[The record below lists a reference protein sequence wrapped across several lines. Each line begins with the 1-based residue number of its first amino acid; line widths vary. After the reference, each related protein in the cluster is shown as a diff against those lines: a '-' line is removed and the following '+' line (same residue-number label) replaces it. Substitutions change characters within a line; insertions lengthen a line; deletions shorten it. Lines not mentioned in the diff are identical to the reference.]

1 MKKSML
7 IVFLLSAVFGWTA
20 SADAQLKK
28 RVAVFAFE
36 DKTDRS
42 SHWWDGRAPGDGM
55 ADMLTTALVKS
66 GEYTVVERK
75 DVAAVLEEQR
85 LGESGAV
92 TQESATRLGK
102 VLGVELAV
110 VGSVTEFGHSKQD
123 IGGTVK
129 GFGLGVKKQKAT
141 VAVDVRLISTTTGE
155 ILKAEHVRREESSS
169 GLSVSTREG
178 SFNNASDFDNSIV
191 GKATRAAIEDI
202 VTLIRE
208 NAGETTWSGKVI
220 LVKEGTVY
228 FKPGEDGGV
237 KIGDRFAVFQKGE
250 DLIDPDT
257 GLSLGSEENKIGL
270 LEVTGFAGEGSRVSK
285 AVVKAGS
292 GIQTGDLVR
301 LP

>member
-1 MKKSML
+1 MKKSIL
-7 IVFLLSAVFGWTA
+7 IAFLLAAVFGLAA

-42 SHWWDGRAPGDGM
+42 SRWWDGRAPGDGM

-66 GEYTVVERK
+66 GGYTVVERK
-75 DVAAVLEEQR
+75 DIAAVLEEQR

-92 TQESATRLGK
+92 TQESAARLGK
-102 VLGVELAV
+102 LLGVELAV

-129 GFGLGVKKQKAT
+129 GFGLGVKRQKAT

-178 SFNNASDFDNSIV
+178 SFNNETDFDNSIV

-208 NAGETTWSGKVI
+208 NAGETTWSGKVL

-228 FKPGEDGGV
+228 FKPGQDGGV
-237 KIGDRFAVFQKGE
+237 QIGDRFAVFQKGE

-257 GLSLGSEENKIGL
+257 GLSLGSEERKIGL

>member
-1 MKKSML
+1 MKKNQILPAVL
-7 IVFLLSAVFGWTA
+7 IASLALTA
-20 SADAQLKK
+20 SAGAQLKK

-36 DKTDRS
+36 DKTDHSWR
-42 SHWWDGRAPGDGM
+42 WWDGRAPGDGM

-66 GEYTVVERK
+66 GEYTVMERK
-75 DVAAVLEEQR
+75 DIAAVLDEQT
-85 LGESGAV
+85 LGQSGAV
-92 TQESATRLGK
+92 TQESAARLGK
-102 VLGVELAV
+102 LLGVELAV

-123 IGGTVK
+123 IGGAVK

-141 VAVDVRLISTTTGE
+141 VAIDVRLISTTTGE
-155 ILKAEHVRREESSS
+155 ILKAENVRKEQSSS

-178 SFNNASDFDNSIV
+178 SFNNETEFDNSIV
-191 GKATRAAIEDI
+191 GKVTRAAIEDI

-237 KIGDRFAVFQKGE
+237 KVGDRFVVFTKGE

-257 GLSLGSEENKIGL
+257 GLSLGSEEKKVGT
-270 LEVTGFAGEGSRVSK
+270 LEVTGFAGDGSKVSK
-285 AVVKAGS
+285 AVVKMGG